1 MQRGKEICKMLK
13 EIRRQIA
20 AENEIEFVTSDCKH
34 KGSCAGT
41 CPKCEAEVVYL
52 ENQLAARRRLGKVVK
67 LVGLSMGLASLAPVA
82 FTACHPQDGDMQEPE
97 VYVTE
102 GDIVA
107 PSSQVPEDGLKGD
120 VAIAPGE
127 NL

>member
-1 MQRGKEICKMLK
+1 M
-13 EIRRQIA
+13 
-20 AENEIEFVTSDCKH
+20 
-34 KGSCAGT
+34 
-41 CPKCEAEVVYL
+41 VYL

-97 VYVTE
+97 VYVTD

>member
-1 MQRGKEICKMLK
+1 MLK

-20 AENEIEFVTSDCKH
+20 AENEIEFVTSECKH

-67 LVGLSMGLASLAPVA
+67 LVGLSMGPGA
-82 FTACHPQDGDMQEPE
+82 
-97 VYVTE
+97 
-102 GDIVA
+102 GDIHRLQ
-107 PSSQVPEDGLKGD
+107 S
-120 VAIAPGE
+120 PGRGYGRSGSIC
-127 NL
+127 NSRRYSPISVV